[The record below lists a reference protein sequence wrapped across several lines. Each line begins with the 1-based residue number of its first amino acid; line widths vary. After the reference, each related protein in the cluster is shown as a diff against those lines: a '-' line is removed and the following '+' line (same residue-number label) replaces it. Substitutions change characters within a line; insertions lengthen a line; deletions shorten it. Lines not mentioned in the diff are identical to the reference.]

1 MRPMTQC
8 YRLTRTPARM
18 RTASSSLRVNTK
30 TRLTDT
36 YTQTEQQLLAVILK
50 SPINKAA

>member
-30 TRLTDT
+30 TSSTDT
-36 YTQTEQQLLAVILK
+36 YTQTEPQSLAVILK
-50 SPINKAA
+50 TPVNKAA